1 MRKWP
6 WNHLHFFGWNCKM
19 SSENQPWISENPDP
33 STKRESFILL
43 FTAKIF
49 YSYYRVVQ
57 QAIDTYL
64 QLVQMKTSP
73 KFIYGRK
80 RYFTKYVI
88 QNSMNWT
95 TWIIQ
100 TKTYHGRT
108 LASGWGCNA
117 TTFLIL
123 LNALVIVIVSILF
136 LTHADPAGRKW
147 LETRSFQE
155 PQLQEPEVRIYDDQN
170 TRYAKQEKRYETR
183 EPSALIKTAKIVDTS
198 LMVVPPEPPTVS
210 K

>member
-1 MRKWP
+1 
-6 WNHLHFFGWNCKM
+6 M

-88 QNSMNWT
+88 QNSMN
-95 TWIIQ
+95 
-100 TKTYHGRT
+100 
-108 LASGWGCNA
+108 
-117 TTFLIL
+117 
-123 LNALVIVIVSILF
+123 
-136 LTHADPAGRKW
+136 
-147 LETRSFQE
+147 
-155 PQLQEPEVRIYDDQN
+155 
-170 TRYAKQEKRYETR
+170 
-183 EPSALIKTAKIVDTS
+183 
-198 LMVVPPEPPTVS
+198 
-210 K
+210 